1 MADLITN
8 ADVEQVVNPKR
19 YYEWCEEHHKRLM
32 DRYKSLL
39 ELYHSLSDAFPD
51 PDEILDDAMDS
62 LWKAAEFSWDNQSF
76 IQHYQKE
83 HPEITYKF
91 WKESDE

>member
-8 ADVEQVVNPKR
+8 AHVEQVVNPRR
-19 YYEWCEEHHKRLM
+19 YYEYCEDRHKKLI
-32 DRYKSLL
+32 DRSKGLL
-39 ELYHSLSDAFPD
+39 DLYESIGDQH
-51 PDEILDDAMDS
+51 ILDDAMD
-62 LWKAAEFSWDNQSF
+62 LGWTAADFAWDNQSF
-76 IQHYQKE
+76 IQDYQKE